1 MGLPTIVKMLRLLM
15 QRGVADPNVVYD
27 LDYAPSLHMAIRGYN
42 LFVAR
47 LMIESGTDLNLVGK
61 LVK

>member
-1 MGLPTIVKMLRLLM
+1 M